1 MGEQAPTPD
10 PLDQATRARL
20 FGLLDELGRP
30 ASTRELGQA
39 TGLHVNGVRRHL
51 ERLAEAGLVERTRVR
66 RGRGRPRDEW
76 ALAPGAEPAPEQR
89 HPYLD
94 LARWLAATTEPTTAR
109 VRDAERVG
117 REIGRALVPEGTP
130 ASADGFRHLLGGLGI
145 RSTVSTGPRQT
156 VTYRLCNCPYR
167 AAARENAEVVC
178 VLHRGITA
186 GILAGLAPEARLS
199 AFVIRDPD
207 NAGCEVEVAGTRWG
221 EDVAT
226 GAGPG

>member
-1 MGEQAPTPD
+1 MGEQARTAD
-10 PLDQATRARL
+10 PLGQATRARL
-20 FGLLDELGRP
+20 FGLLDQLGRP

-39 TGLHVNGVRRHL
+39 TGMHVNGVRRHL

-76 ALAPGAEPAPEQR
+76 AVAPGAEPPEQA

-94 LARWLAATTEPTTAR
+94 LARWLAATTEPTPGR

-117 REIGRALVPEGTP
+117 HEIGRALVPDDVP
-130 ASADGFRHLLGGLGI
+130 SSADGFRRLLGGLGI
-145 RSTVSTGPRQT
+145 RSTVSTGPERA
-156 VTYRLCNCPYR
+156 VRYRLCNCPYR

-186 GILAGLAPEARLS
+186 GMLAGMAPEARLS

-207 NAGCEVEVAGTRWG
+207 SAGCEVEIAGTRWG
-221 EDVAT
+221 EDLAT
-226 GAGPG
+226 GAGAG